1 MVYVLPVILATAFDL
16 PIYSMNLNST
26 GFHFN
31 FNYQTK
37 TMTDTDS
44 QVGLTETEALALI
57 AAVQLAATI
66 TDRDLI
72 RVDAVNAAKR
82 LQKSLGKNTVL
93 YNYIE
98 VGWEILEAS
107 RL

>member
-1 MVYVLPVILATAFDL
+1 
-16 PIYSMNLNST
+16 
-26 GFHFN
+26 
-31 FNYQTK
+31 
-37 TMTDTDS
+37 MTNTDS

-57 AAVQLAATI
+57 AAVQLAATV
-66 TDRDLI
+66 TVRDFIL
-72 RVDAVNAAKR
+72 VDAVKAARKI
-82 LQKSLGKNTVL
+82 QESLGKNTVL